1 MNKVCNRIGFL
12 QAKEKT
18 CLKSS
23 KIHSHQT
30 KKKEF
35 INREGLAMKKFITQ
49 RIAKKEFLTERLA
62 KKELITQK
70 LAKKEFITERAPKKE
85 GIHYREGC

>member
-1 MNKVCNRIGFL
+1 MSKDCYRIGIK
-12 QAKEKT
+12 QAKEIS
-18 CLKSS
+18 LKSS
-23 KIHSHQT
+23 KIYSHQT

-35 INREGLAMKKFITQ
+35 INREGLAMKKYITQ
-49 RIAKKEFLTERLA
+49 RIAKKEFLTERLD

-70 LAKKEFITERAPKKE
+70 LAKKEFITEGASKKE